1 MSFCQAI
8 GIIGVVH
15 TVGLNQTQRVYAANL
30 AVKQCRYACK
40 GWEKETPKTLRV
52 LNGRIVIRE
61 QAMTKK
67 QSLLPAIIL
76 ILLGLWFLA
85 GNFGL
90 SLPNLAQL
98 WPGFIMLG
106 GAMTLWSW
114 FSGKNPDSGQIFT
127 GLLGLGVGAFFFLFT
142 LNLRLPVLGRV
153 SWNDMN
159 TLWPG
164 FLLIGGGAW
173 VGQFILSGFK
183 GIDRLV
189 FGLLAMGLSA
199 LGFAFTLGFLSQTL
213 GKQLL
218 QFWPLI
224 LIFLGLG
231 LFFSRRR

>member
-1 MSFCQAI
+1 
-8 GIIGVVH
+8 
-15 TVGLNQTQRVYAANL
+15 
-30 AVKQCRYACK
+30 
-40 GWEKETPKTLRV
+40 
-52 LNGRIVIRE
+52 
-61 QAMTKK
+61 MTKK

-90 SLPNLAQL
+90 TLPNLEQL

-106 GAMTLWSW
+106 GAMALWSY
-114 FSGKNPDSGQIFT
+114 FSGKNPDSSRIFT

-159 TLWPG
+159 YLWPG
-164 FLLIGGGAW
+164 FLLIGGVAW
-173 VGQFILSGFK
+173 VGQFVLSGFK

-189 FGLLAMGLSA
+189 LGLLAVVLGA
-199 LGFAFTLGFLSQTL
+199 LGFAFTLGFLSQAL
-213 GKQLL
+213 GARLL

-231 LFFSRRR
+231 LFFSRRRN